1 MEYTDK
7 RGNAATGEV
16 WSPGPLAGTVWVLP
30 YSGAPSIEAR
40 VVNVRKRVEVT
51 FVLPHFAGR
60 NTHFSDQVAYL
71 NAMHYAP
78 RLPDTQWRAAL
89 GYNPRDVVQHGNV
102 LPLPMAA

>member
-51 FVLPHFAGR
+51 HFR
-60 NTHFSDQVAYL
+60 DQVAYL

-89 GYNPRDVVQHGNV
+89 GYDPRDVVRNGAT